1 MLFGSIISYRNSV
14 LGIILVLIAGGVGIE
29 CCSEGTVFG
38 QERTL
43 PLPPRLPGTA
53 NGNSNS
59 AAPSQSLRSIPGH
72 QLPPPMTSIEQP
84 EVASGQL
91 PSSAANPSSTI
102 HPVSS
107 TRSNGNLSAPV
118 EVSADGHLRVPVCL
132 VIVIEKIQLPAR
144 ESGVLGQ
151 LIAKEGQLVTGGSMI
166 AKVDDSQAD
175 TELESSKRRLEASQ
189 LKVSSD
195 IAIQYA
201 SAAKETA
208 EKTFKRE
215 EGLFRKGASTE
226 MKRDEAYLA
235 SVQADLQL
243 KKANHDFQV
252 DQKAVKLEEIQVTKA
267 QQLLDRHAI
276 IAPWTGVV
284 TKTLKRESEWVN
296 AGDPILELVQMDR
309 IWIEGS
315 LDPSVIHPY
324 QVSDK
329 AAVVTLNLPGGEKV
343 AFDGRITFVDTQVIG
358 DKYKVRAEVLNRQI
372 ENHWLL
378 VPGMY
383 VSMEI
388 ILNHSPADRV
398 SHQ

>member
-14 LGIILVLIAGGVGIE
+14 LGVVLVLIAGGVGIE
-29 CCSEGTVFG
+29 CCSEGIVFG

-43 PLPPRLPGTA
+43 PLPPRLPGTG
-53 NGNSNS
+53 NGNTDAAASNQ
-59 AAPSQSLRSIPGH
+59 ALPSIPGR
-72 QLPPPMTSIEQP
+72 QLPTPITSIEKP
-84 EVASGQL
+84 EIAAGQI
-91 PSSAANPSSTI
+91 PTNTANPSSTI

-107 TRSNGNLSAPV
+107 TRSNGGLSAPV
-118 EVSADGHLRVPVCL
+118 EVTVDGRLRVPTCL

-175 TELESSKRRLEASQ
+175 TELESAKRRLEASQ

-215 EGLFRKGASTE
+215 DGLYRRGAATE
-226 MKRDEAYLA
+226 MKRDESYLA
-235 SVQADLQL
+235 AVQADLQL
-243 KKANHDFQV
+243 KKANHDYQV
-252 DQKAVKLEEIQVTKA
+252 DQKAVKLEEILVTKA

-309 IWIEGS
+309 IWIEGKI
-315 LDPSVIHPY
+315 DPSVIHPY

-343 AFDGRITFVDTQVIG
+343 VFDGRITFVDTQVVG
-358 DKYKVRAEVLNRQI
+358 DKYTVRAEVLNRQI

-388 ILNHSPADRV
+388 LLNNSPTDRV